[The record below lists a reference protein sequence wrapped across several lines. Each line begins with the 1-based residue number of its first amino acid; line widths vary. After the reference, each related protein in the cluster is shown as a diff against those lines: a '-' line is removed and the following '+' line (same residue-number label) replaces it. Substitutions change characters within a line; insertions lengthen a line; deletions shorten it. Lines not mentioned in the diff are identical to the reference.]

1 VQDREHVQG
10 FRFGGRVRPGKVS
23 LGDKNLH
30 QPDLGMRVEAMAAVG
45 SDLEIYEFPGEY
57 QQPGRAAPHEG
68 ESMAKIRLEAL
79 QATRR
84 QGSGESDCPRLT
96 PGCLM
101 GLIGH
106 PRHEFNGEYRLIQV
120 SHAGSQPQVL
130 DQDASGGS
138 SYHNSFIVTEKKVP
152 YRPPRTSP
160 RPMMRGLQT
169 ATVVGP
175 EGEEVHTDEHGR
187 VRVKFHWD
195 RSEPH
200 DETCTCWVRVSQV
213 WAGNSWGAMFL
224 PRIGHEVLVDFIEG
238 DPDRPVVTGRIY
250 HGLNRPPYPLPE
262 EKTKS
267 TIKSESSLG
276 GGGFNELR
284 FEDRKGAEQIFFHAE
299 RNLDVR
305 VNNDAFS
312 TVFQNSHV
320 TVGNEEKGK
329 AGDSFAQ
336 LYHDHHLKVH
346 RHVKAHLGGDVE
358 VLVGG
363 IDAPGRVDLHIR
375 SDKLELVDG
384 DRHEHVRKSTLEKID
399 GSVSRIVE
407 GNEQVKIGGRLGLEA
422 KDEIHLRAAKIV
434 LDAGE
439 GFTVRGPGGFVTINS
454 GGIYVKGNM
463 VYINSSGSALKGQDV
478 KPESAQDAKD
488 AEPVAAMESERGSR

>member
-1 VQDREHVQG
+1 
-10 FRFGGRVRPGKVS
+10 
-23 LGDKNLH
+23 
-30 QPDLGMRVEAMAAVG
+30 
-45 SDLEIYEFPGEY
+45 
-57 QQPGRAAPHEG
+57 
-68 ESMAKIRLEAL
+68 
-79 QATRR
+79 
-84 QGSGESDCPRLT
+84 
-96 PGCLM
+96 
-101 GLIGH
+101 
-106 PRHEFNGEYRLIQV
+106 
-120 SHAGSQPQVL
+120 
-130 DQDASGGS
+130 
-138 SYHNSFIVTEKKVP
+138 
-152 YRPPRTSP
+152 
-160 RPMMRGLQT
+160 
-169 ATVVGP
+169 
-175 EGEEVHTDEHGR
+175 
-187 VRVKFHWD
+187 
-195 RSEPH
+195 
-200 DETCTCWVRVSQV
+200 
-213 WAGNSWGAMFL
+213 
-224 PRIGHEVLVDFIEG
+224 
-238 DPDRPVVTGRIY
+238 
-250 HGLNRPPYPLPE
+250 
-262 EKTKS
+262 
-267 TIKSESSLG
+267 
-276 GGGFNELR
+276 
-284 FEDRKGAEQIFFHAE
+284 
-299 RNLDVR
+299 